1 MDNNK
6 SYFYII
12 CRQKFSFITGV
23 GYSIPNFNLMNIL
36 KDKYN
41 KYNAFNIKLEMHSLR
56 YNGAVEAA
64 HCLHLSGLNWINGYD
79 TMQTLNNSR
88 VIEIIAR
95 EGNANTFTYFS
106 NANAI
111 SFYKPSTPTVN
122 LVFFF
127 TDMNGNY
134 IDVISPIL
142 EITYI
147 FSITGIDAYK
157 VINPSKGLRYD
168 MHNKLSASFFL
179 KYYDGVSIDSIDST
193 ATKGRIRLFKNINF
207 RQIIGNEI
215 YDKYRK
221 FAFVVKRMF
230 HEIASGSTIYGAGN
244 FWYSFYLSA
253 NNIYFDTYPSNIL
266 PAITVI
272 NDKHFYNQY
281 IIGTSG
287 LKNDCYIEYVFSKP
301 SSDYTDFIIS
311 YSSSSGVFL
320 PNATTTNN
328 DLFPNITFLFEII
341 PIEN

>member
-6 SYFYII
+6 SYFYIV
-12 CRQKFSFITGV
+12 CRQRFSFITGI

-56 YNGAVEAA
+56 YNGAIDAV
-64 HCLHLSGLNWINGYD
+64 HCLHMSGLNWINGYD

-111 SFYKPSTPTVN
+111 SFYRPSTPSVD

-127 TDMNGNY
+127 TDINGNY
-134 IDVISPIL
+134 VDVISPIL

-157 VINPSKGLRYD
+157 IHNPSRGLRYD
-168 MHNKLSASFFL
+168 IHNKLSASFFL
-179 KYYDGVSIDSIDST
+179 KYYDGESIDPIDTT

-207 RQIIGNEI
+207 RSIIGNEM
-215 YDKYRK
+215 YNKYRK
-221 FAFVVKRMF
+221 FALVVKRMF
-230 HEIASGSTIYGAGN
+230 HEIWGNIPYGAGN
-244 FWYSFYLSA
+244 YWYSFYLSA
-253 NNIYFDTYPSNIL
+253 NNIYFDTPPSNVL
-266 PAITVI
+266 PSVSVV
-272 NDKHFYNQY
+272 NSGHFYNQY
-281 IIGTSG
+281 IIGTSN

-301 SSDYTDFIIS
+301 SSDFTDFIIS
-311 YSSSSGVFL
+311 YSVSGGVFL
-320 PNATTTNN
+320 PNSTNTNN
-328 DLFPNITFLFEII
+328 NLFPNITFLFEII